1 MPPEPALNL
10 AFALVAGL
18 LLGGS
23 IAAVSCRNRVH
34 AGLFLAVALVG
45 LAFVFLRMG
54 AEFLG
59 FIQILVYVG
68 AVAVLIVFA
77 ILLTRGSESPRERL
91 ANAPGSG
98 IGLALL
104 LFGILGWGILSRRPD
119 ALVTPSTA
127 VPVAVRDLGE
137 RLLREELLPLETV
150 GLLLTAALIGAA
162 LIALPELGTPA
173 HPSRAPEG
181 TDGKTSP
188 PSAP

>member
-1 MPPEPALNL
+1 MNL
-10 AFALVAGL
+10 PFAILAGL

-45 LAFVFLRMG
+45 LAFVFLRMD

-91 ANAPGSG
+91 SNAPGTG
-98 IGLALL
+98 IGIAVL
-104 LFGILGWGILSRRPD
+104 LFVILGWGILKRRPD
-119 ALVTPSTA
+119 PLGTPSTP
-127 VPVAVRDLGE
+127 VPMAVRDLGE
-137 RLLREELLPLETV
+137 RLLREDLLPLQTV

-162 LIALPELGTPA
+162 LIALPELGTTP
-173 HPSRAPEG
+173 HPGRPPEG
-181 TDGKTSP
+181 TDGETPTP
-188 PSAP
+188 PAP

>member
-1 MPPEPALNL
+1 MSL
-10 AFALVAGL
+10 AFAVVAGL
-18 LLGGS
+18 VLGGS

-77 ILLTRGSESPRERL
+77 ILLTRGSESPRDRL
-91 ANAPGSG
+91 SNSPGAG
-98 IGLALL
+98 ISLAAL
-104 LFGILGWGILSRRPD
+104 LFGVLSWGILNRSPG
-119 ALVTPSTA
+119 AIGGPSTPA
-127 VPVAVRDLGE
+127 SMLVRDLGE
-137 RLLREELLPLETV
+137 RLLREELLPLQTV

-162 LIALPELGTPA
+162 LIALPELG
-173 HPSRAPEG
+173 PSFRPDPRQQAVRPEAPP
-181 TDGKTSP
+181 P
-188 PSAP
+188 PSPQS